1 MPNLGVALREEIV
14 RLSRRE
20 LRAQLATVK
29 KASAAYRRDI
39 AALKRE
45 VSALEA
51 ALKRLAR
58 AQGKVATRPIAGAT
72 DTKLRFSAKGLRSQ
86 RERLGL
92 SARELGTLLGVSA
105 QSVYNWESEK
115 ARPRRDQIARLA
127 ALRGLGKRAVQQR
140 LEQS

>member
-1 MPNLGVALREEIV
+1 MPNLGRALREEIV

-20 LRAQLATVK
+20 LRGQLATIK
-29 KASAAYRRDI
+29 KASAAHRRDI

-51 ALKRLAR
+51 ALKRLMR
-58 AQGKVATRPIAGAT
+58 AQGKSAPRPIAAAT
-72 DTKLRFSAKGLRSQ
+72 GRKVRFSAKGLRSQ
-86 RERLGL
+86 RQRLGL
-92 SARELGTLLGVSA
+92 SARELGVLLGVSA
-105 QSVYNWESEK
+105 QSVYNWESES